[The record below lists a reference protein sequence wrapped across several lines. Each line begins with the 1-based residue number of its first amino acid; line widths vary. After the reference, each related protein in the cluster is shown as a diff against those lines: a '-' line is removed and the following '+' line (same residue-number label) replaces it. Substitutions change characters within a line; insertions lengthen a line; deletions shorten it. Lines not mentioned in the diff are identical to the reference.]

1 MEVTFG
7 VVPRG
12 LWKFPQM
19 FVVAP
24 LFNHYPLLVAGAMRL
39 VSYCPLRFTALSR
52 CHGACLNIRGS
63 G

>member
-7 VVPRG
+7 ALPRG

-24 LFNHYPLLVAGAMRL
+24 LFNHYPLLAAGAMRL
-39 VSYCPLRFTALSR
+39 VSYYLLRFTTLSQ
-52 CHGACLNIRGS
+52 CHGPCLNIRGS